1 MATRTVIPDEV
12 KAAAMADLILLAPAT
27 VAAKYGIKPATVRQ
41 WKRRELAALAP
52 MRVTDVT
59 EKKSRIGALA
69 LEYLEANFNAQ
80 IAQAYVTSD
89 PNYINRQPAGEL
101 AILHGVLADKSIR
114 LLEALQPRDTDA
126 HQPDADTVHR
136 ADLD

>member
-1 MATRTVIPDEV
+1 MA
-12 KAAAMADLILLAPAT
+12 ALADLVLLSPAA
-27 VAAKYGIKPATVRQ
+27 VAAKYGIKPATVRS
-41 WKRRELAALAP
+41 WKRRDLPVIVESLQQIAT
-52 MRVTDVT
+52 V
-59 EKKSRIGALA
+59 KKARIGALA

-114 LLEALQPRDTDA
+114 LLEALQPHHADA
-126 HQPDADTVHR
+126 HPPDADAVHR

>member
-1 MATRTVIPDEV
+1 MAARATIPDEIR
-12 KAAAMADLILLAPAT
+12 AAATADLVLMSPAA
-27 VAAKYGIKPATVRQ
+27 VAAKYGLKPATVRS
-41 WKRRELAALAP
+41 WKARDLP
-52 MRVTDVT
+52 TVTDALQQIAT
-59 EKKSRIGALA
+59 LKKARIGALA

-114 LLEALQPRDTDA
+114 LLEAL
-126 HQPDADTVHR
+126 
-136 ADLD
+136 